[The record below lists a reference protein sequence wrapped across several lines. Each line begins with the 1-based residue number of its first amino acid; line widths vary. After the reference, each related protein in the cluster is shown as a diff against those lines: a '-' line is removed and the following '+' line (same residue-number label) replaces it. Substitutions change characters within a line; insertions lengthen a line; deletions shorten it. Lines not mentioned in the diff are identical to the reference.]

1 MNIFIHNHEN
11 KGIRFAGNRPLGRRV
26 YVAVIEFGL
35 DEREHD
41 GVDLIY
47 LSQDGK
53 AWQAV
58 VSTVMNIRILDN
70 AWNFLNRCKT
80 VFLEKRATL

>member
-1 MNIFIHNHEN
+1 
-11 KGIRFAGNRPLGRRV
+11 V
-26 YVAVIEFGL
+26 YVAVIECGL
-35 DEREHD
+35 EEREHD
-41 GVDLIY
+41 VVDLIY

-53 AWQAV
+53 TWQAV

-80 VFLEKRATL
+80 VFLRRRATL